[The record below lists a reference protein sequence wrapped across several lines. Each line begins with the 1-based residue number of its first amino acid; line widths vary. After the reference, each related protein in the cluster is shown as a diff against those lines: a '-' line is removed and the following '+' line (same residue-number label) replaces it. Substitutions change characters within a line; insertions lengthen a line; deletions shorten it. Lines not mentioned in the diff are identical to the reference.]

1 MTFARIAA
9 AAAGLCLSLALPAAS
24 EARPLGTVDWMPYFG
39 LPYPFNYVYRPP
51 RMECYDIQREY
62 DIIDGVYKAIPVWIC
77 GGEPPVRAKY

>member
-1 MTFARIAA
+1 MTFARIGA
-9 AAAGLCLSLALPAAS
+9 AAAGVCLSLAFPAAS

-39 LPYPFNYVYRPP
+39 LPYPFNYVYHPP

-77 GGEPPVRAKY
+77 GDQPPVRAKY

>member
-1 MTFARIAA
+1 MTFARIGAA
-9 AAAGLCLSLALPAAS
+9 AAVICLSLALPGAS

-39 LPYPFNYVYRPP
+39 LPYPFNYVYHPP